1 MEGSI
6 TVTLVDHKTNRTV
19 DLSVRSDLT
28 ALELF
33 RGLNKAYGW
42 GHEEDNIPEAYLA
55 AENPIALL
63 RGSRTLEEFGIRD
76 GSVIH
81 YVRH

>member
-1 MEGSI
+1 MEGII
-6 TVTLVDHKTNRTV
+6 TVTLVDHVNNQTK
-19 DLSVRSDLT
+19 DLALRQDLT

-33 RGLNKAYGW
+33 FGLNEAYGW
-42 GHEEDNIPEAYLA
+42 GHDGNNIPEAYLA

-63 RGSRTLEEFGIRD
+63 RGNRTLAEFGIRD

-81 YVRH
+81 YARG